1 MEQIENLNEQ
11 QPKSNNKKK
20 KTLLIILLL
29 LLFVII
35 GLAIA
40 LPLVLI
46 KDDKA
51 EIVDL
56 RLSKNTFTY
65 GEAYLT
71 TPVFVIYDDDSQKEI
86 TLLDTNLSQEDS
98 AKFLIIG
105 QHQITMTYDDFIKG
119 ETITVTEAEFTSQ
132 EIAALVYS
140 DHVVEFTGEG
150 YFFPV
155 TNLPDGASVT
165 YTIDEIVQNATSYSL
180 IESGSYEV
188 EATISKQNYR
198 DYQLTFSV
206 TIVDTSI
213 TIEGFNQEGDLFSTT
228 VSSQTDSINFEEIV
242 SVAGE
247 GNFDIYSDGEL
258 ENILDKSNISLTAGE
273 NTFYLKVYFDNN
285 NIEHV
290 YTITINK
297 SSMLSVTY
305 LLNGIELDK
314 VFVEEN
320 GSISQPNYQKEGY
333 IILGWQRNGED
344 ITFPY
349 LVTEDI
355 VLNAVYTLEN
365 YDILL
370 NLAEGMI
377 EGDYKQSY
385 TVEDESFTL
394 PIPQREGYI
403 FLGWSGT
410 GLESPTL
417 SVTIEQGSTGDREY
431 TANWEIKKFTVTWEN
446 EDGSELEVDQNVEWG
461 SMPSYDGETP
471 TKESTAQYDYEFA
484 GWSPEISVVSGD
496 ITYTATFTP
505 VLRSY
510 SVTFG
515 EGVTVIVDGEPIIS
529 GQEIEYGKTLTI
541 SYTES
546 EGYHKTSFKVNG
558 QEQTSPYQHEVT
570 SAVTIEYSE
579 EINVYTVTLP
589 SGTGYS
595 IESDTTSVNHGS
607 DFKFKVVLS
616 EGYTESRI
624 TVKAN
629 VETLVLGDDG
639 YYTITNVTES
649 KTVTIEGV
657 VLNTY
662 TIIWNNW
669 DGEELTRD
677 EVTHGEMPS
686 YSGDTPTREASAEF
700 TYTFTGWDPK
710 VAIASEDTSYTAQ
723 YKASIRSYQVTFNS
737 NGGSDVDSITKEYG
751 SKIGALPQPTKE
763 GHTFEG
769 WFTNLSGGEEI
780 NEGTLVTGDV
790 TYYAHWSVNS
800 HSINKI
806 ASQNGDFTITVVG
819 DDLSN
824 VDYGTTVTIAPQ
836 AEQGYTFIKAYYII
850 EGEEEEILITD
861 NTFTMPDGNISIY
874 VIFDAVDYTL
884 EKGETSNGDFTLSVN
899 GANVGTEI
907 TISLNPDPGYE
918 FDRAYY
924 LIDNA
929 GEEIAITDNKFTMP
943 AGNVTVYVV
952 YKTIEYTIT
961 LDPGEGTLS
970 GEDTL
975 KYTVESEDITLEEP
989 TREGYTFLGW
999 SGTGLEEATKE
1010 VTIKKG
1016 STGDREYTANW
1027 EIKKFTVTWENEDGS
1042 ELEVDQNVEWGSM
1055 PSYDG
1060 ETPTKESTAEFD
1072 YTFSG
1077 WSPEV
1082 VAATEDSTYI
1092 ATFTETRR
1100 SYSVTFG
1107 ENITVTV
1114 DNAPISTGDKVE
1126 YGKTLTISYTESEG
1140 HHKTSFKVN
1149 SEEKENNCTVTVTG
1163 EVVIEY
1169 SEEINVY
1176 TVTLPSGTG
1185 YSISSE
1191 GSTATHGG
1199 DFKFKVVLSE
1209 GYTESQITVKAND
1222 ETLVLGDDG
1231 YYTITN
1237 VTESKTVT
1245 IEGVV
1250 LNTYTIIWNN
1260 WDGTEL
1266 TRDEVTHGEMPSYS
1280 GDTPTKESTAEYD
1293 YTFLGWSPEVVV
1305 ATEDATYTAEF
1316 TSVKRSYVVKFDSV
1330 EGSKVEDITKE
1341 YGSEIGALP
1350 QPTKE
1355 GHAFEGWFTDLSA
1368 GEEIN
1373 EGTLVTGDV
1382 TYYAHWSVNNYS
1394 VTTSPA
1400 TNGSISA
1407 SPNADYGTEVTIT
1420 VSEEEGYTLSNLYY
1434 NYDGN
1439 EDPISIDI
1447 KTTISTTYSF
1457 TMPAGNVTIHAEFA
1471 QIIDEWLFYEDM
1483 VMSYIGPDGDMATIP
1498 SSYSSRGNVEIK
1510 ELKFETSQDYF
1521 DYVRNNSQELSKVML
1536 QMIKLTIED
1545 QVYENLTPYEYMK
1558 IMEQD
1563 DAFDSNND
1571 PNTVINVTMEYVSYD
1586 NIIFYVG
1593 EETTVSEIS
1602 SLTFLNTENQ
1612 SYANIDHLNIP
1623 ATIENIGDETFS
1635 EWGRSIYIFTIE
1647 SADVYTGLI
1656 STESNVMGGLLGRA
1670 KIIRVPTTIVGSYEN
1685 SYLNNETLYTKTTD
1699 NDYTV
1704 FTLKYTVTFNSNGG
1718 SDVDSIQV
1726 PYNTAIGELPVPTK
1740 EGYEF
1745 AGWFTDLS
1753 AGEKITE
1760 DTVITTNVTY
1770 YAQWNLINYNITLNL
1785 MGGGVSG
1792 EYKQTYTI
1800 LDSNFDLPVPTK
1812 EGHEFL
1818 GWTGEGIEEP
1828 TITVTIVQGTTGDLE
1843 YTANWE
1849 INQYTYTFYRYEGGD
1864 ILKKETV
1871 DYGSE
1876 IIAPTDV
1883 IRASDSING
1892 INYTFLAWDKEVST
1906 IGAGDIEFYAT
1917 WSEENFSTNLNFV
1930 YSTLDGYYI
1939 VDKGSCQESEVIVP
1953 SSFTTLENGK
1963 ADVCEVAAN
1972 GFASTNMTSITFN
1985 GQITAIGDGAF
1996 ANSSSLT
2003 MVSGLDHL
2011 YTIPANAFS
2020 GCSALT
2026 SFTIGESVI
2035 IVGSNAFSGA
2045 GLTSIYIPA
2054 SVVSIE
2060 NGAFEGCPIASF
2072 SVSEDNRN
2080 YASFEGN
2087 LYNKNLTELILYAAG
2102 QNAST
2107 FSVPNFVSAI
2117 GDYAFGNNNDLLN
2130 RSAASVGALQN
2141 IIIPTNV
2148 TSLKDFS
2155 LNNSLTVYTN
2165 FSSKPSTWSE
2175 ASIANNTVY
2184 WQDEWQL
2191 VENEPTLTIS
2201 PSAFKTGVYQNWMS
2215 YISDETLFVDVVMP
2229 GSHDAGTMS
2238 ITAENLHTQS
2248 SGFYDQLTGGVR
2260 YFDMRVAEYNGTVRC
2275 IHANSNNDIDGKNGI
2290 GVPFQEVLDDIN
2302 RFLEDNPYEVII
2314 LDFQHI
2320 WKDFESQVVPMI
2332 EASLSGKMLTKDKA
2346 ANYLSLT
2353 MGQLRQWGVNIILV
2367 AQDDSKE
2374 LNGATMP
2381 SFDQHNYMYKRTENL
2396 RSEYVPNKHTSSA
2409 DDLIGIWP
2417 SYFDNFTEDQ
2427 YNKIFVLQ
2435 TQLTAE
2441 SGSEVLGAEK
2451 NLVNREKSIRN
2462 EANKYFRGL
2471 KNNSTNL
2478 AKVNVIMRDFV
2489 VDDLSGVDSAQ
2500 SSIQSVIFLNVYK
2513 NQIKETELERFKLLI
2528 DFDTVNSWATA

>member
-56 RLSKNTFTY
+56 RLSKNTFNY

-349 LVTEDI
+349 LVTEDA

-370 NLAEGMI
+370 NLAEGII
-377 EGDYKQSY
+377 EGEYKQSY

-417 SVTIEQGSTGDREY
+417 SVTIEQGSAGDREY

-484 GWSPEISVVSGD
+484 GWSPEISEVSGDITYTATFTPVLRSYSVTFGEGVTVIVDGEPIISGQEIEYGKTLTISYTESEGYHKTSFKVNGQEQTSPYQHEVTSAVTIEYSEEINVYTVTLPSGTGYSIESDTTSVNHGSDFKFKVVLSEGYTESQITVKANDETLVLGDDGYYTITNVTDNITVTIEGVELNRYTITWKNGEKILETDENVEWNTMPSYDGETPTKESTAQYDYEFAGWSPEVSVVSGD

-616 EGYTESRI
+616 EGYT
-624 TVKAN
+624 K
-629 VETLVLGDDG
+629 
-639 YYTITNVTES
+639 
-649 KTVTIEGV
+649 
-657 VLNTY
+657 
-662 TIIWNNW
+662 
-669 DGEELTRD
+669 
-677 EVTHGEMPS
+677 
-686 YSGDTPTREASAEF
+686 
-700 TYTFTGWDPK
+700 
-710 VAIASEDTSYTAQ
+710 
-723 YKASIRSYQVTFNS
+723 
-737 NGGSDVDSITKEYG
+737 
-751 SKIGALPQPTKE
+751 
-763 GHTFEG
+763 
-769 WFTNLSGGEEI
+769 
-780 NEGTLVTGDV
+780 
-790 TYYAHWSVNS
+790 
-800 HSINKI
+800 
-806 ASQNGDFTITVVG
+806 
-819 DDLSN
+819 
-824 VDYGTTVTIAPQ
+824 
-836 AEQGYTFIKAYYII
+836 
-850 EGEEEEILITD
+850 
-861 NTFTMPDGNISIY
+861 
-874 VIFDAVDYTL
+874 
-884 EKGETSNGDFTLSVN
+884 
-899 GANVGTEI
+899 
-907 TISLNPDPGYE
+907 
-918 FDRAYY
+918 
-924 LIDNA
+924 
-929 GEEIAITDNKFTMP
+929 
-943 AGNVTVYVV
+943 
-952 YKTIEYTIT
+952 
-961 LDPGEGTLS
+961 
-970 GEDTL
+970 
-975 KYTVESEDITLEEP
+975 
-989 TREGYTFLGW
+989 
-999 SGTGLEEATKE
+999 
-1010 VTIKKG
+1010 
-1016 STGDREYTANW
+1016 
-1027 EIKKFTVTWENEDGS
+1027 
-1042 ELEVDQNVEWGSM
+1042 
-1055 PSYDG
+1055 
-1060 ETPTKESTAEFD
+1060 
-1072 YTFSG
+1072 
-1077 WSPEV
+1077 
-1082 VAATEDSTYI
+1082 
-1092 ATFTETRR
+1092 
-1100 SYSVTFG
+1100 
-1107 ENITVTV
+1107 
-1114 DNAPISTGDKVE
+1114 
-1126 YGKTLTISYTESEG
+1126 
-1140 HHKTSFKVN
+1140 
-1149 SEEKENNCTVTVTG
+1149 
-1163 EVVIEY
+1163 
-1169 SEEINVY
+1169 
-1176 TVTLPSGTG
+1176 
-1185 YSISSE
+1185 
-1191 GSTATHGG
+1191 
-1199 DFKFKVVLSE
+1199 
-1209 GYTESQITVKAND
+1209 SQITVKAND

-1237 VTESKTVT
+1237 VTESKTIT

-1266 TRDEVTHGEMPSYS
+1266 TRDEVTHGEMPSYD
-1280 GDTPTKESTAEYD
+1280 GETPTKESTAQYD
-1293 YTFLGWSPEVVV
+1293 YEFTGWDPEV
-1305 ATEDATYTAEF
+1305 AIASEDTSYTAQYQA
-1316 TSVKRSYVVKFDSV
+1316 SIRSYQVTFNSNGGSDVDS
-1330 EGSKVEDITKE
+1330 ITKE

-1545 QVYENLTPYEYMK
+1545 QVYENLTPYEYMR

-1753 AGEKITE
+1753 GGEKITE

-1770 YAQWNLINYNITLNL
+1770 YAKWNLIDYNITLNL

-1843 YTANWE
+1843 YTANWK
-1849 INQYTYTFYRYEGGD
+1849 INQYTYTFYRYESGD
-1864 ILKKETV
+1864 ILKQETV

-1876 IIAPTDV
+1876 IVAPTDV
-1883 IRASDSING
+1883 IRASDSIKG

-1963 ADVCEVAAN
+1963 AGVCEVAAN

-1985 GQITAIGDGAF
+1985 GQITAIGEGAF
-1996 ANSSSLT
+1996 ANSSVLT
-2003 MVSGLDHL
+2003 IVSGLDHL

-2215 YISDETLFVDVVMP
+2215 YLSDETLLVDVVMP
-2229 GSHDAGTMS
+2229 GSHDAGTMGIS
-2238 ITAENLHTQS
+2238 ASNLHTQS

-2275 IHANSNNDIDGKNGI
+2275 IHANSGDPINSTNGTGI
-2290 GVPFQEVLDDIN
+2290 EFETVLSDML
-2302 RFLEDNPYEVII
+2302 RFVNENPSEIII
-2314 LDFQHI
+2314 LDFQHL
-2320 WKDFESQVVPMI
+2320 WNDFESQVVPMI
-2332 EASLSGKMLTKDKA
+2332 EERLTGKMLTKDKA
-2346 ANYLSLT
+2346 KNYLNLT
-2353 MGQLRQWGVNIILV
+2353 MGQLRNWGVNFIVIV
-2367 AQDDSKE
+2367 QDDSNE
-2374 LNGATMP
+2374 LKSSNILGETVSAP
-2381 SFDQHNYMYKRTENL
+2381 NFDGYDWMYKRTENL
-2396 RSEYVPNKHTSSA
+2396 RSEYDGDTHRSSA
-2409 DDLIGIWP
+2409 SDLIGIWP
-2417 SYFDNFTEDQ
+2417 TYFNNFTENQ
-2427 YNKIFVLQ
+2427 YNKIFILQ
-2435 TQLTAE
+2435 TQLT
-2441 SGSEVLGAEK
+2441 SGD
-2451 NLVNREKSIRN
+2451 LVSREKSIRN
-2462 EANKYFRGL
+2462 DANKYFRGL
-2471 KNNSTNL
+2471 KNNATNL

-2500 SSIQSVIFLNVYK
+2500 SCIQSVIFLNVYK

-2528 DFDTVNSWATA
+2528 DFDTVDSWATA

>member
-119 ETITVTEAEFTSQ
+119 ETITVTEGEFTSQ

-155 TNLPDGASVT
+155 TNLPNGASVT

-349 LVTEDI
+349 LVTEDV

-370 NLAEGMI
+370 NLAEGII
-377 EGDYKQSY
+377 EGEYKQSY

-471 TKESTAQYDYEFA
+471 TKESTAQYDYEF
-484 GWSPEISVVSGD
+484 
-496 ITYTATFTP
+496 
-505 VLRSY
+505 
-510 SVTFG
+510 
-515 EGVTVIVDGEPIIS
+515 
-529 GQEIEYGKTLTI
+529 
-541 SYTES
+541 
-546 EGYHKTSFKVNG
+546 
-558 QEQTSPYQHEVT
+558 
-570 SAVTIEYSE
+570 
-579 EINVYTVTLP
+579 
-589 SGTGYS
+589 
-595 IESDTTSVNHGS
+595 
-607 DFKFKVVLS
+607 
-616 EGYTESRI
+616 
-624 TVKAN
+624 
-629 VETLVLGDDG
+629 
-639 YYTITNVTES
+639 
-649 KTVTIEGV
+649 
-657 VLNTY
+657 
-662 TIIWNNW
+662 
-669 DGEELTRD
+669 
-677 EVTHGEMPS
+677 
-686 YSGDTPTREASAEF
+686 
-700 TYTFTGWDPK
+700 TGWDPE

-723 YKASIRSYQVTFNS
+723 YQASIRSYQVTFNS
-737 NGGSDVDSITKEYG
+737 NGGSDVDS
-751 SKIGALPQPTKE
+751 
-763 GHTFEG
+763 
-769 WFTNLSGGEEI
+769 
-780 NEGTLVTGDV
+780 
-790 TYYAHWSVNS
+790 
-800 HSINKI
+800 
-806 ASQNGDFTITVVG
+806 
-819 DDLSN
+819 
-824 VDYGTTVTIAPQ
+824 
-836 AEQGYTFIKAYYII
+836 
-850 EGEEEEILITD
+850 
-861 NTFTMPDGNISIY
+861 
-874 VIFDAVDYTL
+874 
-884 EKGETSNGDFTLSVN
+884 
-899 GANVGTEI
+899 
-907 TISLNPDPGYE
+907 
-918 FDRAYY
+918 
-924 LIDNA
+924 
-929 GEEIAITDNKFTMP
+929 
-943 AGNVTVYVV
+943 
-952 YKTIEYTIT
+952 
-961 LDPGEGTLS
+961 
-970 GEDTL
+970 
-975 KYTVESEDITLEEP
+975 
-989 TREGYTFLGW
+989 
-999 SGTGLEEATKE
+999 
-1010 VTIKKG
+1010 
-1016 STGDREYTANW
+1016 
-1027 EIKKFTVTWENEDGS
+1027 
-1042 ELEVDQNVEWGSM
+1042 
-1055 PSYDG
+1055 
-1060 ETPTKESTAEFD
+1060 
-1072 YTFSG
+1072 
-1077 WSPEV
+1077 
-1082 VAATEDSTYI
+1082 
-1092 ATFTETRR
+1092 
-1100 SYSVTFG
+1100 
-1107 ENITVTV
+1107 
-1114 DNAPISTGDKVE
+1114 
-1126 YGKTLTISYTESEG
+1126 
-1140 HHKTSFKVN
+1140 
-1149 SEEKENNCTVTVTG
+1149 
-1163 EVVIEY
+1163 
-1169 SEEINVY
+1169 
-1176 TVTLPSGTG
+1176 
-1185 YSISSE
+1185 
-1191 GSTATHGG
+1191 
-1199 DFKFKVVLSE
+1199 
-1209 GYTESQITVKAND
+1209 
-1222 ETLVLGDDG
+1222 
-1231 YYTITN
+1231 
-1237 VTESKTVT
+1237 
-1245 IEGVV
+1245 
-1250 LNTYTIIWNN
+1250 
-1260 WDGTEL
+1260 
-1266 TRDEVTHGEMPSYS
+1266 
-1280 GDTPTKESTAEYD
+1280 
-1293 YTFLGWSPEVVV
+1293 
-1305 ATEDATYTAEF
+1305 
-1316 TSVKRSYVVKFDSV
+1316 
-1330 EGSKVEDITKE
+1330 ITKE

-1545 QVYENLTPYEYMK
+1545 QVYENLTPYEYMR

-1753 AGEKITE
+1753 GGEKITE

-1770 YAQWNLINYNITLNL
+1770 YAKWNLIDYNITLNL
-1785 MGGGVSG
+1785 MGGGSG

-1864 ILKKETV
+1864 ILKQETV

-1876 IIAPTDV
+1876 IVAPTDV
-1883 IRASDSING
+1883 IRASDSIKG

-1963 ADVCEVAAN
+1963 AGVCEVAAN

-1985 GQITAIGDGAF
+1985 GQITAIGEGAF
-1996 ANSSSLT
+1996 ANSSVLT
-2003 MVSGLDHL
+2003 IVSGLDHL

-2026 SFTIGESVI
+2026 SFTIGENVI

-2060 NGAFEGCPIASF
+2060 NGGFEGCPIASF
-2072 SVSEDNRN
+2072 SVSEGNRN

-2102 QNAST
+2102 QSAST

-2130 RSAASVGALQN
+2130 RNAASVGALQN

-2215 YISDETLFVDVVMP
+2215 YLSDETLLVDVVMP

-2248 SGFYDQLTGGVR
+2248 SGFYDQLIGGVR
-2260 YFDMRVAEYNGTVRC
+2260 YFDMRVAEYKGTVRC
-2275 IHANSNNDIDGKNGI
+2275 IHANSNDSINGTNGI

-2314 LDFQHI
+2314 LDFQHL
-2320 WKDFESQVVPMI
+2320 WNDFESQVVPMI

-2374 LNGATMP
+2374 LRGATMP
-2381 SFDQHNYMYKRTENL
+2381 NFDQHNYMYKRTENL
-2396 RSEYVPNKHTSSA
+2396 RSEYDGDTHRSSA
-2409 DDLIGIWP
+2409 SDLIAIWP

-2427 YNKIFVLQ
+2427 YNKVFVLQ

-2441 SGSEVLGAEK
+2441 DKPINPEK

-2471 KNNSTNL
+2471 KNNATNL

-2489 VDDLSGVDSAQ
+2489 VDDLEGVDSAQ
-2500 SSIQSVIFLNVYK
+2500 SCIQSVIFLNVYK

-2528 DFDTVNSWATA
+2528 DFDTVDSWATA

>member
-1 MEQIENLNEQ
+1 M
-11 QPKSNNKKK
+11 
-20 KTLLIILLL
+20 
-29 LLFVII
+29 
-35 GLAIA
+35 
-40 LPLVLI
+40 
-46 KDDKA
+46 
-51 EIVDL
+51 
-56 RLSKNTFTY
+56 
-65 GEAYLT
+65 
-71 TPVFVIYDDDSQKEI
+71 
-86 TLLDTNLSQEDS
+86 
-98 AKFLIIG
+98 
-105 QHQITMTYDDFIKG
+105 
-119 ETITVTEAEFTSQ
+119 
-132 EIAALVYS
+132 
-140 DHVVEFTGEG
+140 
-150 YFFPV
+150 
-155 TNLPDGASVT
+155 
-165 YTIDEIVQNATSYSL
+165 
-180 IESGSYEV
+180 
-188 EATISKQNYR
+188 
-198 DYQLTFSV
+198 TFSV

-213 TIEGFNQEGDLFSTT
+213 TIEGFNQEGDSTT

-484 GWSPEISVVSGD
+484 GWSPEISEVSGD

-515 EGVTVIVDGEPIIS
+515 EGVTVIVDDEPIIS

-579 EINVYTVTLP
+579 EINVYTVTLS

-607 DFKFKVVLS
+607 
-616 EGYTESRI
+616 
-624 TVKAN
+624 
-629 VETLVLGDDG
+629 
-639 YYTITNVTES
+639 
-649 KTVTIEGV
+649 
-657 VLNTY
+657 
-662 TIIWNNW
+662 
-669 DGEELTRD
+669 
-677 EVTHGEMPS
+677 
-686 YSGDTPTREASAEF
+686 
-700 TYTFTGWDPK
+700 
-710 VAIASEDTSYTAQ
+710 
-723 YKASIRSYQVTFNS
+723 
-737 NGGSDVDSITKEYG
+737 
-751 SKIGALPQPTKE
+751 
-763 GHTFEG
+763 
-769 WFTNLSGGEEI
+769 
-780 NEGTLVTGDV
+780 
-790 TYYAHWSVNS
+790 
-800 HSINKI
+800 
-806 ASQNGDFTITVVG
+806 
-819 DDLSN
+819 
-824 VDYGTTVTIAPQ
+824 
-836 AEQGYTFIKAYYII
+836 
-850 EGEEEEILITD
+850 
-861 NTFTMPDGNISIY
+861 
-874 VIFDAVDYTL
+874 
-884 EKGETSNGDFTLSVN
+884 
-899 GANVGTEI
+899 
-907 TISLNPDPGYE
+907 
-918 FDRAYY
+918 
-924 LIDNA
+924 
-929 GEEIAITDNKFTMP
+929 
-943 AGNVTVYVV
+943 
-952 YKTIEYTIT
+952 
-961 LDPGEGTLS
+961 
-970 GEDTL
+970 
-975 KYTVESEDITLEEP
+975 
-989 TREGYTFLGW
+989 
-999 SGTGLEEATKE
+999 
-1010 VTIKKG
+1010 
-1016 STGDREYTANW
+1016 
-1027 EIKKFTVTWENEDGS
+1027 
-1042 ELEVDQNVEWGSM
+1042 
-1055 PSYDG
+1055 
-1060 ETPTKESTAEFD
+1060 
-1072 YTFSG
+1072 
-1077 WSPEV
+1077 
-1082 VAATEDSTYI
+1082 
-1092 ATFTETRR
+1092 
-1100 SYSVTFG
+1100 
-1107 ENITVTV
+1107 
-1114 DNAPISTGDKVE
+1114 
-1126 YGKTLTISYTESEG
+1126 
-1140 HHKTSFKVN
+1140 
-1149 SEEKENNCTVTVTG
+1149 
-1163 EVVIEY
+1163 
-1169 SEEINVY
+1169 
-1176 TVTLPSGTG
+1176 
-1185 YSISSE
+1185 
-1191 GSTATHGG
+1191 

-1237 VTESKTVT
+1237 VTESKTIT

-1266 TRDEVTHGEMPSYS
+1266 TRDEVTHGEMPSYD
-1280 GDTPTKESTAEYD
+1280 GETPTKESTAQYD
-1293 YTFLGWSPEVVV
+1293 YEFTGWDPEV
-1305 ATEDATYTAEF
+1305 AIASEDTSYTAQYQA
-1316 TSVKRSYVVKFDSV
+1316 SIRSYQVTFNSNGGSDVDS
-1330 EGSKVEDITKE
+1330 ITKE

-1545 QVYENLTPYEYMK
+1545 QVYENLTPYEYMR

-1602 SLTFLNTENQ
+1602 SLTFFNTENQ

-1753 AGEKITE
+1753 GGEKITE

-1770 YAQWNLINYNITLNL
+1770 YAKWNLIDYNITLNL

-1843 YTANWE
+1843 YTANWK
-1849 INQYTYTFYRYEGGD
+1849 INQYTYTFYRYESGD
-1864 ILKKETV
+1864 ILKQETV

-1876 IIAPTDV
+1876 IVAPTDV
-1883 IRASDSING
+1883 IRASDSIKG

-1963 ADVCEVAAN
+1963 AGVCEVAAN

-1985 GQITAIGDGAF
+1985 GQITAIGEGAF
-1996 ANSSSLT
+1996 ANSSVLT
-2003 MVSGLDHL
+2003 IVSGLDHL

-2060 NGAFEGCPIASF
+2060 NGGFEGCPIASF
-2072 SVSEDNRN
+2072 SVSEGNRN

-2102 QNAST
+2102 QSAST

-2215 YISDETLFVDVVMP
+2215 YLSDETLLVDVVMP

-2238 ITAENLHTQS
+2238 ITAKDLHTQS
-2248 SGFYDQLTGGVR
+2248 SGFYDQLIGGVR
-2260 YFDMRVAEYNGTVRC
+2260 YFDMRVAEFEGTVRC
-2275 IHANSNNDIDGKNGI
+2275 IHANSNNDINDTNGT
-2290 GVPFQEVLDDIN
+2290 GVEFATVLSDIQ
-2302 RFLEDNPYEVII
+2302 RFLNDNPYEILI
-2314 LDFQHI
+2314 LDFQHL
-2320 WKDFESQVVPMI
+2320 WSDFESKVVPMI
-2332 EASLSGKMLTKDKA
+2332 EESLSGMMLTKDKA

-2353 MGQLRQWGVNIILV
+2353 MGQLRQWGVKIILV

-2374 LNGATMP
+2374 LRGATMP
-2381 SFDQHNYMYKRTENL
+2381 NFDQHNYMYKRTENL
-2396 RSEYVPNKHTSSA
+2396 RSEYDGDTHRSSA
-2409 DDLIGIWP
+2409 SDLIAIWP

-2427 YNKIFVLQ
+2427 YNKVFVLQ

-2441 SGSEVLGAEK
+2441 DKPINPEK

-2471 KNNSTNL
+2471 KNNATNL

-2489 VDDLSGVDSAQ
+2489 VDDLEGVDSAQ

>member
-119 ETITVTEAEFTSQ
+119 ETITVTEGEFTSQ

-155 TNLPDGASVT
+155 TNLPNGASVT

-198 DYQLTFSV
+198 DYQLTFSI

-349 LVTEDI
+349 LVTEDA

-370 NLAEGMI
+370 NLAEGII
-377 EGDYKQSY
+377 EGEYKQSY

-417 SVTIEQGSTGDREY
+417 SVTIEQGSAGDREY

-546 EGYHKTSFKVNG
+546 EGHHKTSFKVNG

-579 EINVYTVTLP
+579 EINVYTVTLS

-607 DFKFKVVLS
+607 
-616 EGYTESRI
+616 
-624 TVKAN
+624 
-629 VETLVLGDDG
+629 
-639 YYTITNVTES
+639 
-649 KTVTIEGV
+649 
-657 VLNTY
+657 
-662 TIIWNNW
+662 
-669 DGEELTRD
+669 
-677 EVTHGEMPS
+677 
-686 YSGDTPTREASAEF
+686 
-700 TYTFTGWDPK
+700 
-710 VAIASEDTSYTAQ
+710 
-723 YKASIRSYQVTFNS
+723 
-737 NGGSDVDSITKEYG
+737 
-751 SKIGALPQPTKE
+751 
-763 GHTFEG
+763 
-769 WFTNLSGGEEI
+769 
-780 NEGTLVTGDV
+780 
-790 TYYAHWSVNS
+790 
-800 HSINKI
+800 
-806 ASQNGDFTITVVG
+806 
-819 DDLSN
+819 
-824 VDYGTTVTIAPQ
+824 
-836 AEQGYTFIKAYYII
+836 
-850 EGEEEEILITD
+850 
-861 NTFTMPDGNISIY
+861 
-874 VIFDAVDYTL
+874 
-884 EKGETSNGDFTLSVN
+884 
-899 GANVGTEI
+899 
-907 TISLNPDPGYE
+907 
-918 FDRAYY
+918 
-924 LIDNA
+924 
-929 GEEIAITDNKFTMP
+929 
-943 AGNVTVYVV
+943 
-952 YKTIEYTIT
+952 
-961 LDPGEGTLS
+961 
-970 GEDTL
+970 
-975 KYTVESEDITLEEP
+975 
-989 TREGYTFLGW
+989 
-999 SGTGLEEATKE
+999 
-1010 VTIKKG
+1010 
-1016 STGDREYTANW
+1016 
-1027 EIKKFTVTWENEDGS
+1027 
-1042 ELEVDQNVEWGSM
+1042 
-1055 PSYDG
+1055 
-1060 ETPTKESTAEFD
+1060 
-1072 YTFSG
+1072 
-1077 WSPEV
+1077 
-1082 VAATEDSTYI
+1082 
-1092 ATFTETRR
+1092 
-1100 SYSVTFG
+1100 
-1107 ENITVTV
+1107 
-1114 DNAPISTGDKVE
+1114 
-1126 YGKTLTISYTESEG
+1126 
-1140 HHKTSFKVN
+1140 
-1149 SEEKENNCTVTVTG
+1149 
-1163 EVVIEY
+1163 
-1169 SEEINVY
+1169 
-1176 TVTLPSGTG
+1176 
-1185 YSISSE
+1185 
-1191 GSTATHGG
+1191 

-1266 TRDEVTHGEMPSYS
+1266 TRDEVTHGEMPSYD
-1280 GDTPTKESTAEYD
+1280 GETPTKESTAQYD
-1293 YTFLGWSPEVVV
+1293 YEFTGWDPEV
-1305 ATEDATYTAEF
+1305 AIASEDTSYTAQYQA
-1316 TSVKRSYVVKFDSV
+1316 SIRSYQVTFNSNGGSDVDS
-1330 EGSKVEDITKE
+1330 ITKE

-1521 DYVRNNSQELSKVML
+1521 DYVRNNSQELSKAML

-1545 QVYENLTPYEYMK
+1545 QVYENLTPYEYMR

-1685 SYLNNETLYTKTTD
+1685 
-1699 NDYTV
+1699 
-1704 FTLKYTVTFNSNGG
+1704 
-1718 SDVDSIQV
+1718 
-1726 PYNTAIGELPVPTK
+1726 
-1740 EGYEF
+1740 
-1745 AGWFTDLS
+1745 
-1753 AGEKITE
+1753 
-1760 DTVITTNVTY
+1760 
-1770 YAQWNLINYNITLNL
+1770 
-1785 MGGGVSG
+1785 
-1792 EYKQTYTI
+1792 
-1800 LDSNFDLPVPTK
+1800 
-1812 EGHEFL
+1812 
-1818 GWTGEGIEEP
+1818 
-1828 TITVTIVQGTTGDLE
+1828 
-1843 YTANWE
+1843 
-1849 INQYTYTFYRYEGGD
+1849 
-1864 ILKKETV
+1864 
-1871 DYGSE
+1871 
-1876 IIAPTDV
+1876 
-1883 IRASDSING
+1883 
-1892 INYTFLAWDKEVST
+1892 
-1906 IGAGDIEFYAT
+1906 
-1917 WSEENFSTNLNFV
+1917 
-1930 YSTLDGYYI
+1930 
-1939 VDKGSCQESEVIVP
+1939 
-1953 SSFTTLENGK
+1953 
-1963 ADVCEVAAN
+1963 
-1972 GFASTNMTSITFN
+1972 
-1985 GQITAIGDGAF
+1985 
-1996 ANSSSLT
+1996 
-2003 MVSGLDHL
+2003 
-2011 YTIPANAFS
+2011 
-2020 GCSALT
+2020 
-2026 SFTIGESVI
+2026 
-2035 IVGSNAFSGA
+2035 
-2045 GLTSIYIPA
+2045 
-2054 SVVSIE
+2054 
-2060 NGAFEGCPIASF
+2060 
-2072 SVSEDNRN
+2072 
-2080 YASFEGN
+2080 
-2087 LYNKNLTELILYAAG
+2087 
-2102 QNAST
+2102 
-2107 FSVPNFVSAI
+2107 
-2117 GDYAFGNNNDLLN
+2117 
-2130 RSAASVGALQN
+2130 
-2141 IIIPTNV
+2141 
-2148 TSLKDFS
+2148 
-2155 LNNSLTVYTN
+2155 
-2165 FSSKPSTWSE
+2165 
-2175 ASIANNTVY
+2175 
-2184 WQDEWQL
+2184 
-2191 VENEPTLTIS
+2191 
-2201 PSAFKTGVYQNWMS
+2201 
-2215 YISDETLFVDVVMP
+2215 
-2229 GSHDAGTMS
+2229 
-2238 ITAENLHTQS
+2238 HT
-2248 SGFYDQLTGGVR
+2248 
-2260 YFDMRVAEYNGTVRC
+2260 
-2275 IHANSNNDIDGKNGI
+2275 
-2290 GVPFQEVLDDIN
+2290 
-2302 RFLEDNPYEVII
+2302 
-2314 LDFQHI
+2314 
-2320 WKDFESQVVPMI
+2320 
-2332 EASLSGKMLTKDKA
+2332 
-2346 ANYLSLT
+2346 
-2353 MGQLRQWGVNIILV
+2353 
-2367 AQDDSKE
+2367 
-2374 LNGATMP
+2374 
-2381 SFDQHNYMYKRTENL
+2381 
-2396 RSEYVPNKHTSSA
+2396 
-2409 DDLIGIWP
+2409 
-2417 SYFDNFTEDQ
+2417 
-2427 YNKIFVLQ
+2427 
-2435 TQLTAE
+2435 
-2441 SGSEVLGAEK
+2441 
-2451 NLVNREKSIRN
+2451 
-2462 EANKYFRGL
+2462 
-2471 KNNSTNL
+2471 
-2478 AKVNVIMRDFV
+2478 
-2489 VDDLSGVDSAQ
+2489 
-2500 SSIQSVIFLNVYK
+2500 
-2513 NQIKETELERFKLLI
+2513 
-2528 DFDTVNSWATA
+2528 

>member
-1 MEQIENLNEQ
+1 
-11 QPKSNNKKK
+11 
-20 KTLLIILLL
+20 
-29 LLFVII
+29 
-35 GLAIA
+35 
-40 LPLVLI
+40 
-46 KDDKA
+46 
-51 EIVDL
+51 
-56 RLSKNTFTY
+56 
-65 GEAYLT
+65 
-71 TPVFVIYDDDSQKEI
+71 
-86 TLLDTNLSQEDS
+86 
-98 AKFLIIG
+98 
-105 QHQITMTYDDFIKG
+105 
-119 ETITVTEAEFTSQ
+119 
-132 EIAALVYS
+132 
-140 DHVVEFTGEG
+140 
-150 YFFPV
+150 
-155 TNLPDGASVT
+155 
-165 YTIDEIVQNATSYSL
+165 
-180 IESGSYEV
+180 
-188 EATISKQNYR
+188 
-198 DYQLTFSV
+198 
-206 TIVDTSI
+206 
-213 TIEGFNQEGDLFSTT
+213 
-228 VSSQTDSINFEEIV
+228 
-242 SVAGE
+242 
-247 GNFDIYSDGEL
+247 
-258 ENILDKSNISLTAGE
+258 
-273 NTFYLKVYFDNN
+273 
-285 NIEHV
+285 
-290 YTITINK
+290 
-297 SSMLSVTY
+297 MLSVTY

-320 GSISQPNYQKEGY
+320 GSISQPNYQNEGY

-431 TANWEIKKFTVTWEN
+431 TANWEIRKFTVTWEN

-471 TKESTAQYDYEFA
+471 TKESTDQYDYEFA
-484 GWSPEISVVSGD
+484 GWSPKISVVSGD

-510 SVTFG
+510 SVTFE

-529 GQEIEYGKTLTI
+529 GREIEYGKTLTI

-579 EINVYTVTLP
+579 EINVYTVTLT

-616 EGYTESRI
+616 EGYTKSQI

-629 VETLVLGDDG
+629 DETLVLGDDG
-639 YYTITNVTES
+639 YYTITNVTQS

-657 VLNTY
+657 ELNTY

-669 DGEELTRD
+669 DGTELTRD
-677 EVTHGEMPS
+677 EVTHGETPS
-686 YSGDTPTREASAEF
+686 YDGKTPTKESTAQYDYE
-700 TYTFTGWDPK
+700 FTGWDPE

-723 YKASIRSYQVTFNS
+723 YQASIRSYQVTFNS

-751 SKIGALPQPTKE
+751 SEIGALPQPTKE
-763 GHTFEG
+763 GHT
-769 WFTNLSGGEEI
+769 
-780 NEGTLVTGDV
+780 
-790 TYYAHWSVNS
+790 
-800 HSINKI
+800 
-806 ASQNGDFTITVVG
+806 
-819 DDLSN
+819 
-824 VDYGTTVTIAPQ
+824 
-836 AEQGYTFIKAYYII
+836 
-850 EGEEEEILITD
+850 
-861 NTFTMPDGNISIY
+861 
-874 VIFDAVDYTL
+874 
-884 EKGETSNGDFTLSVN
+884 
-899 GANVGTEI
+899 
-907 TISLNPDPGYE
+907 
-918 FDRAYY
+918 
-924 LIDNA
+924 
-929 GEEIAITDNKFTMP
+929 
-943 AGNVTVYVV
+943 
-952 YKTIEYTIT
+952 
-961 LDPGEGTLS
+961 
-970 GEDTL
+970 
-975 KYTVESEDITLEEP
+975 
-989 TREGYTFLGW
+989 
-999 SGTGLEEATKE
+999 
-1010 VTIKKG
+1010 
-1016 STGDREYTANW
+1016 
-1027 EIKKFTVTWENEDGS
+1027 
-1042 ELEVDQNVEWGSM
+1042 
-1055 PSYDG
+1055 
-1060 ETPTKESTAEFD
+1060 
-1072 YTFSG
+1072 
-1077 WSPEV
+1077 
-1082 VAATEDSTYI
+1082 
-1092 ATFTETRR
+1092 
-1100 SYSVTFG
+1100 
-1107 ENITVTV
+1107 
-1114 DNAPISTGDKVE
+1114 
-1126 YGKTLTISYTESEG
+1126 
-1140 HHKTSFKVN
+1140 
-1149 SEEKENNCTVTVTG
+1149 
-1163 EVVIEY
+1163 
-1169 SEEINVY
+1169 
-1176 TVTLPSGTG
+1176 
-1185 YSISSE
+1185 
-1191 GSTATHGG
+1191 
-1199 DFKFKVVLSE
+1199 
-1209 GYTESQITVKAND
+1209 
-1222 ETLVLGDDG
+1222 
-1231 YYTITN
+1231 
-1237 VTESKTVT
+1237 
-1245 IEGVV
+1245 
-1250 LNTYTIIWNN
+1250 
-1260 WDGTEL
+1260 
-1266 TRDEVTHGEMPSYS
+1266 
-1280 GDTPTKESTAEYD
+1280 
-1293 YTFLGWSPEVVV
+1293 
-1305 ATEDATYTAEF
+1305 
-1316 TSVKRSYVVKFDSV
+1316 
-1330 EGSKVEDITKE
+1330 
-1341 YGSEIGALP
+1341 
-1350 QPTKE
+1350 
-1355 GHAFEGWFTDLSA
+1355 FEGWFTDLSA

-1545 QVYENLTPYEYMK
+1545 QVYENLTPYEYMR

-1602 SLTFLNTENQ
+1602 SLTFFNTENQ

-1745 AGWFTDLS
+1745 AGWFTSLS
-1753 AGEKITE
+1753 GGENITE

-1785 MGGGVSG
+1785 MGGGSG

-1843 YTANWE
+1843 YTANWK

-1864 ILKKETV
+1864 VVKSGKI
-1871 DYGSE
+1871 DYGST

-1883 IRASDSING
+1883 IRASDSANG
-1892 INYTFLAWDKEVST
+1892 INYSFSSWNKEVTT
-1906 IGAGDIEFYAT
+1906 IGAEDIEFYGIWT
-1917 WSEENFSTNLNFV
+1917 EENFSKNLNFT
-1930 YSTLDGYYI
+1930 YSALDDYYI
-1939 VDKGSCQESEVIVP
+1939 VDKGSCTDNEIIVP
-1953 SSFTTLENGK
+1953 STFTTLENGK
-1963 ADVCEVAAN
+1963 QAVAEVATG
-1972 GFASTNMTSITFN
+1972 GFENMTALTKITFN
-1985 GQITAIGDGAF
+1985 DSAIIALGESAF
-1996 ANSSSLT
+1996 NGCSSLSE
-2003 MVSGLDHL
+2003 VIGLENI

-2060 NGAFEGCPIASF
+2060 NGAFEGCPIARF

-2215 YISDETLFVDVVMP
+2215 YLSDETLLVDVVMP

-2248 SGFYDQLTGGVR
+2248 SGFYDQLIGGVR
-2260 YFDMRVAEYNGTVRC
+2260 YFDMRVAEFKGTVRC
-2275 IHANSNNDIDGKNGI
+2275 IHANSGDPINSTNGTGI
-2290 GVPFQEVLDDIN
+2290 EFETVLSDML
-2302 RFLEDNPYEVII
+2302 RFVNENPSEIII
-2314 LDFQHI
+2314 LDFQHL
-2320 WKDFESQVVPMI
+2320 WNDFESQVVPMI
-2332 EASLSGKMLTKDKA
+2332 EERLTGKMLTKDKA
-2346 ANYLSLT
+2346 KNYLNLT
-2353 MGQLRQWGVNIILV
+2353 MGQLRNWGVNFIVIV
-2367 AQDDSKE
+2367 QDDSNE
-2374 LNGATMP
+2374 LKSSNILGETVSAP
-2381 SFDQHNYMYKRTENL
+2381 NFDQHNYMYKRTENL
-2396 RSEYVPNKHTSSA
+2396 LSQYDGDTHRSSA
-2409 DDLIGIWP
+2409 SDLIGIWP
-2417 SYFDNFTEDQ
+2417 TYFNNFTEDQ
-2427 YNKIFVLQ
+2427 YNKIFILQ
-2435 TQLTAE
+2435 TQLT
-2441 SGSEVLGAEK
+2441 SGD
-2451 NLVNREKSIRN
+2451 LVSREKSIRN
-2462 EANKYFRGL
+2462 DANKYFRGL